1 MAEEPPPDVG
11 APTGGIP
18 DRQVEI
24 SAVALLRVGPGGP
37 EVLIARRHAGA
48 VRGGLWELPGGK
60 LEPGEDHRAAAAR
73 ELAEETGVLVDPGDG
88 TIIGRV
94 EQFDAHVARERSI
107 AITLVRFECPPGA
120 EPRPLA
126 SAECRWE
133 RVDRLDRYDWPAA
146 NARLNAMLA
155 GRTVG

>member
-1 MAEEPPPDVG
+1 MAEEPRSDV
-11 APTGGIP
+11 AATRKGIP

-24 SAVALLRVGPGGP
+24 SAVALLRHGPGGP
-37 EVLIARRHAGA
+37 EVLISRRRPDA

-60 LEPGEDHRAAAAR
+60 LDPGEDHRSAAAR
-73 ELAEETGVLVDPGDG
+73 ELAEETGVTVDATSG
-88 TIIGRV
+88 IIVGRV

-107 AITLVRFECPPGA
+107 AITLVRFDCPAGA

-133 RVDRLDRYDWPAA
+133 RIDRLDAYDWPTA
-146 NARLNAMLA
+146 NARLNEMLA
-155 GRTVG
+155 ASIRA

>member
-1 MAEEPPPDVG
+1 MAKEPPSDVG
-11 APTGGIP
+11 ALTHGIP

-24 SAVALLRVGPGGP
+24 SAVALVRFGPDGP

-60 LEPGEDHRAAAAR
+60 LDPGEDHRVAAAR
-73 ELAEETGVLVDPGDG
+73 ELAEETGVLVDAGRG

-107 AITLVRFECPPGA
+107 AITLVRFDCPPGA
-120 EPRPLA
+120 EPRALA

-133 RVDRLDRYDWPAA
+133 RVDLLDRYEWPAA
-146 NARLNAMLA
+146 NARLNAMLVERA
-155 GRTVG
+155 RG

>member
-1 MAEEPPPDVG
+1 MAEEPPPDVA
-11 APTGGIP
+11 APSAGIP

-24 SAVALLRVGPGGP
+24 SAVALLRAGPDGP
-37 EVLIARRHAGA
+37 EVLISRRHADA

-60 LEPGEDHRAAAAR
+60 LDPGEDHRTAAAR
-73 ELAEETGVLVDPGDG
+73 ELAEETGVVVDATTG
-88 TIIGRV
+88 TVVGRV

-155 GRTVG
+155 DRAAG